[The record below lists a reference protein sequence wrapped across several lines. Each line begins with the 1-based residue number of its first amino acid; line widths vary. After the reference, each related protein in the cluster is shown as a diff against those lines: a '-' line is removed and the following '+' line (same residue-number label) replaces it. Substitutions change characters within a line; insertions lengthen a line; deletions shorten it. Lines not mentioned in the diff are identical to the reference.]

1 MGKYIYCLLFILVS
15 KAYGQ
20 EYASSLIADS
30 LTVNADVIKRNE
42 IISVTIKSISKAVVK
57 HKYAVTILNERGDEY
72 ATYTNGYTKFISLS
86 DISGK
91 LFDSKGKLIKSI
103 RKKDISDMSVG
114 DDVSLL
120 TDLRSKSFSF
130 YHKTYPYTVE
140 FEDEQVYDG
149 IFFLPK
155 WVPVE
160 SDRMAVQASKFIVE
174 VPNDYTL
181 RYKQFSYVDEPVI
194 NQGKNKIYTWEIT
207 NYRAVPDEV
216 LRPDWRD
223 ITPTVYIAPAE
234 FEIGEYKGNMA
245 TWKSLGKFF
254 NELNAGKDEL
264 PDNIKQVVKEITG
277 KVNTTT
283 EKVQALY
290 DYLQKNTRYISIQL
304 GIGSWQPFDAKYVAT
319 NKYGDCKALSNFMI
333 SMLKE
338 AGIRAHYV
346 LINSGENARGLV
358 EEFPSVNFNHVIACV
373 PNGKDTIWLECTS
386 QSKAMGYMGTFT
398 GNRNALLINEEG
410 GHVVMT
416 KNYSSKENIQAR
428 RVEAAIDQ
436 MGNLNATVYTLFSGE
451 QQELQHSL
459 IHEATGEQRTQYLN
473 QVISL
478 PTYKV
483 VNVVYKEEKQQ
494 IPKIYE
500 ELKIESPGFTSVSGK
515 RLFIQPNLFNKMGAR
530 LPESIFRKYPIV
542 FKANYED
549 IDTVTITIPDGY
561 KTESIPRPVQIKS
574 EFGEYS
580 VVFKVSDNRIEMI
593 RNNKRNKKNLPPDA
607 YPEVVKYFDT
617 IRKADNARI
626 VFVKNE

>member
-264 PDNIKQVVKEITG
+264 PDNIKQVVKEIAG

-593 RNNKRNKKNLPPDA
+593 RNNKRNKKNLPPEA

>member
-1 MGKYIYCLLFILVS
+1 
-15 KAYGQ
+15 
-20 EYASSLIADS
+20 
-30 LTVNADVIKRNE
+30 
-42 IISVTIKSISKAVVK
+42 
-57 HKYAVTILNERGDEY
+57 
-72 ATYTNGYTKFISLS
+72 
-86 DISGK
+86 
-91 LFDSKGKLIKSI
+91 
-103 RKKDISDMSVG
+103 
-114 DDVSLL
+114 
-120 TDLRSKSFSF
+120 
-130 YHKTYPYTVE
+130 
-140 FEDEQVYDG
+140 
-149 IFFLPK
+149 
-155 WVPVE
+155 
-160 SDRMAVQASKFIVE
+160 
-174 VPNDYTL
+174 
-181 RYKQFSYVDEPVI
+181 
-194 NQGKNKIYTWEIT
+194 
-207 NYRAVPDEV
+207 
-216 LRPDWRD
+216 
-223 ITPTVYIAPAE
+223 
-234 FEIGEYKGNMA
+234 
-245 TWKSLGKFF
+245 
-254 NELNAGKDEL
+254 
-264 PDNIKQVVKEITG
+264 
-277 KVNTTT
+277 
-283 EKVQALY
+283 
-290 DYLQKNTRYISIQL
+290 RYISIQL

-607 YPEVVKYFDT
+607 SPEVVKYFDT

>member
-264 PDNIKQVVKEITG
+264 PDNIKQVVKEIAG

-530 LPESIFRKYPIV
+530 LPESIFRKYPII

>member
-264 PDNIKQVVKEITG
+264 PDNIKQVVKEIAG

>member
-1 MGKYIYCLLFILVS
+1 MVKYVYCFFMILVIN
-15 KAYGQ
+15 ANGQ

-30 LTVNADVIKRNE
+30 LLTNADVIKRNE
-42 IISVTIKSISKAVVK
+42 TISIIIKSVSKAVVK
-57 HKYAVTILNERGDEY
+57 HKYAVTILNERGDDY
-72 ATYTNGYTKFISLS
+72 ATYTNDYTKFISLS

-140 FEDEQVYDG
+140 YEDEQVYDG

-160 SDRMAVQASKFIVE
+160 NDRMAIQESKFIVE
-174 VPNDYTL
+174 IPNDYTL
-181 RYKQFSYVDEPVI
+181 RYKQFSYDGEPKI
-194 NQGKNKIYTWEIT
+194 SEGKSKVYTWELN
-207 NYRAVPDEV
+207 NYRSMPNEV
-216 LRPDWRD
+216 FRPDWRD

-234 FEIGEYKGNMA
+234 FEIGDYKGNMA

-264 PDNIKQVVKEITG
+264 PENIKQVVKEIAG
-277 KVNTTT
+277 KFTSTTD
-283 EKVQALY
+283 KVRALY
-290 DYLQKNTRYISIQL
+290 EYLQKNTRYISIQL

-346 LINSGENARGLV
+346 LINSGENAKGLV

-373 PNGKDTIWLECTS
+373 PNNRDTIWLECPS
-386 QSKAMGYMGTFT
+386 QYKAMGYMGTFT
-398 GNRNALLINEEG
+398 GNRNALLMNEEG
-410 GHVVMT
+410 GHVVTT
-416 KNYSSKENIQAR
+416 KNYTSNDNLQHR
-428 RVEAAIDQ
+428 RVDATIDE
-436 MGNLNATVYTLFSGE
+436 MGNLNATVHTLFSGE

-459 IHEATGEQRTQYLN
+459 IHEATSEQRTKYLN

-483 VNVVYKEEKQQ
+483 LNVTYKEEKQQ
-494 IPKIYE
+494 IPIIYE

-515 RLFIQPNLFNKMGAR
+515 RLFIQPNLFNKTGTR
-530 LPESIFRKYPIV
+530 LPESIFRRYPIV

-549 IDTVTITIPDGY
+549 IDTVIITIPGGY
-561 KTESIPRPVQIKS
+561 KIESVPKPVQIKS
-574 EFGEYS
+574 DFGEYS
-580 VVFKVSDNRIEMI
+580 VTFNVTDNRIEMI
-593 RNNKRNKKNLPPDA
+593 RKNKRNKKNLPPEA
-607 YPEVVKYFDT
+607 YQEVVKYFDT
-617 IRKADNARI
+617 IRKADNARV

>member
-72 ATYTNGYTKFISLS
+72 ATYSNGYTKFISLS

-91 LFDSKGKLIKSI
+91 LFDSNGKLIKSI

-181 RYKQFSYVDEPVI
+181 RYKQFSYGDEPVI
-194 NQGKNKIYTWEIT
+194 SQGKNKVYTWGIN

-223 ITPTVYIAPAE
+223 VTPTVYIAPAE

-245 TWKSLGKFF
+245 TWKSLGRFF

-264 PDNIKQVVKEITG
+264 PENIKQVVKEITG
-277 KVNTTT
+277 KFTTT
-283 EKVQALY
+283 NEKVQALY
-290 DYLQKNTRYISIQL
+290 EYLQKNTRYISIQL

-338 AGIRAHYV
+338 AGIKANYV

>member
-1 MGKYIYCLLFILVS
+1 MIKYVYCLFMILVIN
-15 KAYGQ
+15 ANGQ

-30 LTVNADVIKRNE
+30 LLTNADVIKRNE
-42 IISVTIKSISKAVVK
+42 TISIIIKSVSKAVVK
-57 HKYAVTILNERGDEY
+57 HKYAITILNERGDDY
-72 ATYTNGYTKFISLS
+72 ATYTNDYTKFISLS

-140 FEDEQVYDG
+140 YEDEQVYDG

-160 SDRMAVQASKFIVE
+160 NDRMAIQESKFIVE
-174 VPNDYTL
+174 IPNDYTL
-181 RYKQFSYVDEPVI
+181 RYKQFSYDGEPKI
-194 NQGKNKIYTWEIT
+194 SEGKSKVFTWELN
-207 NYRAVPDEV
+207 NYRSMPNEV
-216 LRPDWRD
+216 FRPDWRD

-234 FEIGEYKGNMA
+234 FEIGDYKGNMA

-264 PDNIKQVVKEITG
+264 PENIKQVVKEIAG
-277 KVNTTT
+277 KFTSTTD
-283 EKVQALY
+283 KVKALY
-290 DYLQKNTRYISIQL
+290 EYLQKNTRYISIQL

-346 LINSGENARGLV
+346 LINSGENAKGLV

-373 PNGKDTIWLECTS
+373 PNNRDTIWLECTS

-398 GNRNALLINEEG
+398 GNRNALLMNEEG
-410 GHVVMT
+410 GHVVST
-416 KNYSSKENIQAR
+416 KNYTSKENLQAR
-428 RVEAAIDQ
+428 RVDATIDE
-436 MGNLNATVYTLFSGE
+436 MGNLNATVHTLFSGE

-459 IHEATGEQRTQYLN
+459 IHEATSEQRTKYLN

-483 VNVVYKEEKQQ
+483 LNVTYKEEKQQ
-494 IPKIYE
+494 IPIIYE

-515 RLFIQPNLFNKMGAR
+515 RLFIQPNLFNKMGTR
-530 LPESIFRKYPIV
+530 LPESIFRRYPIV

-549 IDTVTITIPDGY
+549 IDTIIITIPGGY
-561 KTESIPRPVQIKS
+561 KTESVPKPVQIKS
-574 EFGEYS
+574 DFGEYS
-580 VVFKVSDNRIEMI
+580 VTFNVTDNRIEMI
-593 RNNKRNKKNLPPDA
+593 RKNKRNKKNLPPEA
-607 YPEVVKYFDT
+607 YQEVVKYFDT
-617 IRKADNARI
+617 IRKADNARV

>member
-57 HKYAVTILNERGDEY
+57 HKYAVSILNERGDEY

-264 PDNIKQVVKEITG
+264 PDNIKQVVKEIAG

>member
-181 RYKQFSYVDEPVI
+181 RYNHFSYVDEPVI

-264 PDNIKQVVKEITG
+264 PDNIKQVVKEIAG

-542 FKANYED
+542 LKANYEE
-549 IDTVTITIPDGY
+549 IDNGT
-561 KTESIPRPVQIKS
+561 
-574 EFGEYS
+574 
-580 VVFKVSDNRIEMI
+580 
-593 RNNKRNKKNLPPDA
+593 
-607 YPEVVKYFDT
+607 
-617 IRKADNARI
+617 
-626 VFVKNE
+626 

>member
-264 PDNIKQVVKEITG
+264 PDNIKQVVKEIAG

-290 DYLQKNTRYISIQL
+290 AYLQKNTRYISIQL